1 MVNQLIKLKNV
12 TKYSANDGQDNGPRL
27 YHLSAQDEEAITQ
40 LSLNNIK
47 YARSSAP
54 EYNKFD
60 CELKYI
66 DKYTNGVKES
76 VKIEGLKIGGA
87 VDYNHENH
95 VFTAKTDPIQSLKV
109 EYSNPEGYNDGLN
122 FTIHS
127 DHLDL
132 SI

>member
-1 MVNQLIKLKNV
+1 MVNQLKLQNV
-12 TKYSANDGQDNGPRL
+12 TKYSANDGQDNGLRL
-27 YHLSAQDEEAITQ
+27 YRLSAQDEKAITQ
-40 LSLNNIK
+40 LLLDNSK

-60 CELKYI
+60 CELKYT
-66 DKYTNGVKES
+66 DRYTNAVKES

-87 VDYNHENH
+87 VDYNHHTH
-95 VFTAKTDPIQSLKV
+95 VFTAQTDPAQSLRV
-109 EYSNPEGYNDGLN
+109 EYSNPEGYNGGLN

-132 SI
+132 SM